1 MNQTGISNMGPG
13 PHHQQMEGPQNNQQ
27 IPRALTGNPAS
38 AGFYDADTQNR
49 MRQLEMDKAL
59 AVQNEHY
66 DQAKLIRDQIERLKS
81 VGTQLSS
88 LDA

>member
-1 MNQTGISNMGPG
+1 
-13 PHHQQMEGPQNNQQ
+13 
-27 IPRALTGNPAS
+27 
-38 AGFYDADTQNR
+38 
-49 MRQLEMDKAL
+49 MDKAL

-81 VGTQLSS
+81 VGVQLSS